1 MKTDKN
7 VGRVVGGLL
16 LVQMAVLTAGFMV
29 LKPGLVVD
37 YLPVAAEADTAVR
50 TAMLLLLGA
59 GGIALAISALAFP
72 VLSKYSLPTAVVLAA
87 LGVVWI
93 MTQAVDNVHIN
104 SMLSLSQRYLA
115 DAGANPELYKLL
127 AAEVRATRG
136 AAHYT
141 LLLAIDVWFAVFYAA
156 LFWFRLVP
164 RPVAAVGLAAIGLHI
179 IGIPMSF
186 FVGYPIIWSVAYGIA
201 ISYLLVGGWLV
212 VRGFAEPDPGD

>member
-1 MKTDKN
+1 MTDKN

-29 LKPGLVVD
+29 LKPAVVVD
-37 YLPVAAEADTAVR
+37 YLPVAGGLDTAVR
-50 TAMLLLLGA
+50 IAVLLLLGA
-59 GGIALAISALAFP
+59 GGIALTISALVFP
-72 VLSKYSLPTAVVLAA
+72 VLSKYSLPTAVILAA
-87 LGVVWI
+87 LGVVWV
-93 MTQAVDNVHIN
+93 MTQAVDNVHIS

-115 DAGANPELYKLL
+115 ESAGANAELYKLL
-127 AAEVRATRG
+127 APQVRATRG

-156 LFWFRLVP
+156 LFAFRLVP
-164 RPVAAVGLAAIGLHI
+164 RAVAAVGLLGVGVHI

-186 FVGYPIIWSVAYGIA
+186 FVGYPIIWTAAYGIA

-212 VRGFAEPDPGD
+212 VRGFAEREI